1 MEQTTNSIQVTV
13 YTPGGLRSY
22 INFGFQ
28 DGKPLTA
35 TELDSKVAELG
46 FLATAPGVE
55 PGEVTEPILYVCRYD
70 HTDTKTG
77 EQIPHIAF
85 YSENDWLTKRWLHV
99 YLDKPEDVEAFE
111 TATGL
116 TVATMPVW
124 MGETH
129 PERNNPKAQK
139 FIVRLSKSI
148 RIARD
153 TYTNKDGETRHKL
166 KRYVDTIGKP
176 AAVQATPTPSG
187 EGATGD
193 TGSGLSEADWKR
205 ALFEATRFLYTADGK
220 YNEFAHKGSLK
231 KRMEDTGEMSI
242 SVDLTLLEAMNR
254 LIRYRALHDLFLDTG
269 DYPKIFG
276 IKFEDYVDKHGHVA
290 TWKRMNEYYA
300 AQLEPAKPKAS

>member
-1 MEQTTNSIQVTV
+1 MSEHQANTIWLKA
-13 YTPGGLRSY
+13 YTPGGFQVG
-22 INFGFQ
+22 ITIGFQ
-28 DGKPLTA
+28 EGKLPLA
-35 TELDSKVAELG
+35 LDVEAMVIGAGYALN
-46 FLATAPGVE
+46 APGIE

-85 YSENDWLTKRWLHV
+85 YSESEWLTKRWLHV

-139 FIVRLSKSI
+139 FIVRLPKSI
-148 RIARD
+148 RVARD
-153 TYTNKDGETRHKL
+153 TYTNKEGETRHKL

-176 AAVQATPTPSG
+176 QPTATGNSG
-187 EGATGD
+187 QATGD
-193 TGSGLSEADWKR
+193 TGSGLSEAGWKR
-205 ALFEATRFLYTADGK
+205 GLFDASKFLYTVEGA
-220 YNEFAHKGSLK
+220 YNEHQHKNSLK
-231 KRMEDTGEMSI
+231 KRMEDTGELGI
-242 SVDLTLLEAMNR
+242 HVNLTLLETLNR

-276 IKFEDYVDKHGHVA
+276 IPFEDYVDKHGHVA
-290 TWKRMNEYYA
+290 TWQRMNQYYA
-300 AQLEPAKPKAS
+300 AQLEPSKPKKAS